1 MPELFE
7 TTHINGM
14 IIKNRFVRSATWE
27 GMAKD
32 DGTCTGKL
40 IDLMS
45 QLAKG
50 GVGLIIT
57 GHAYIQ
63 KTGKA
68 GPWQLGIYEDRL
80 IPKLR
85 EMTNAVHDN
94 DGTIILQLAHA
105 GMYANTGIPS
115 DTALAPSAIS
125 GYRKSPVQEMT
136 LQDIEE
142 LVKDFGLAAERAK
155 MAGFDGVQIHAAHGY
170 LLSQFLS
177 PAYNIRKDKYGG
189 SLENRVAVLIEVLK
203 SIRKRVGKTYPVLIK
218 MNTQD
223 FLEGGLEL
231 NDSIKA
237 AAMLEK
243 AGIDAIE
250 LSGGTIASGK
260 KGPIRTGIVSEK
272 NEAYFKDAAFAFK
285 EKIDLPIMLVGGI
298 RSFFLARQLVNDNI
312 ADYIS
317 MSRPFIREPDLIK
330 RWKAGDHNK
339 AACLSDSKCFIPA
352 MNGKGIYCVM
362 EKKKLRKGNEKQI

>member
-1 MPELFE
+1 VPELFE
-7 TTHINGM
+7 TTKINKM
-14 IIKNRFVRSATWE
+14 TVKNRFVRSATWE

-32 DGTCTGKL
+32 DGTCTRRL

-80 IPKLR
+80 IPGLR
-85 EMTNAVHDN
+85 EMTDAVHDN

-105 GMYANTGIPS
+105 GMYANTGIPG

-136 LQDIEE
+136 LQDIEG

-189 SLENRVAVLIEVLK
+189 SLENRAAVLVEVLK
-203 SIRKRVGKTYPVLIK
+203 SIRKRVGESYHVLIK

-223 FLEGGLEL
+223 FLKGGLKLDE
-231 NDSIKA
+231 SIKVA
-237 AAMLEK
+237 AIMEK

-260 KGPIRTGIVSEK
+260 KGPARTGIVSGK

-298 RSFFLARQLVNDNI
+298 RSFSLAQQLVNDNI

-330 RWKAGDHNK
+330 RWKAGNHNK
-339 AACLSDSKCFIPA
+339 AACISDSKCFAPA
-352 MNGKGIYCVM
+352 MNGNGIYCVV
-362 EKKKLRKGNEKQI
+362 EKRLREKEL

>member
-7 TTHINGM
+7 TTNINGM

-32 DGTCTGKL
+32 DGTCTKKL

-57 GHAYIQ
+57 GHAYIR

-80 IPKLR
+80 VPGLR
-85 EMTNAVHDN
+85 EMTDAVHNN
-94 DGTIILQLAHA
+94 DGKIVLQLAHA
-105 GMYANTGIPS
+105 GMYANTGIPG

-136 LQDIEE
+136 LQNIEE

-155 MAGFDGVQIHAAHGY
+155 TAGFDGVQIHAAHGY

-189 SLENRVAVLIEVLK
+189 SLENRAAVLIEVLK
-203 SIRKRVGKTYPVLIK
+203 SIRKRVGKSYPVLIK

-231 NDSIKA
+231 NDSIKV

-243 AGIDAIE
+243 AGIDTIE

-285 EKIDLPIMLVGGI
+285 ENIDLPIMLVGGI
-298 RSFFLARQLVNDNI
+298 RSFSLARQLVNDNI

-317 MSRPFIREPDLIK
+317 MSRPFIREPGLIN
-330 RWKAGDHNK
+330 RWKDGKHNK
-339 AACLSDSKCFIPA
+339 SACISDSKCFIPA
-352 MNGKGIYCVM
+352 MGGKGIYCVVEKRLR
-362 EKKKLRKGNEKQI
+362 EKKL